1 MGVAKTDFKKD
12 AFEKAYMAYIDR
24 FTLNDKHIAR
34 FRTGLKNA
42 LDLANKQGFKEAEEL
57 KATIAELNE
66 KQSALIEKNA
76 KGIINDTILRRQLE
90 QIEDTLT
97 KTSAAL
103 YKLPQ
108 NQEDIGELVDYAS
121 EYLKNPSRTWVDA
134 DFIKKIQLQ
143 WFEFPQ
149 GITFNK
155 GKFRTGQVASIFK
168 VKDIFLPR
176 SSSTV
181 LGLGRSWSFF
191 D

>member
-1 MGVAKTDFKKD
+1 MPIWAGSFQTSF
-12 AFEKAYMAYIDR
+12 IC
-24 FTLNDKHIAR
+24 LP
-34 FRTGLKNA
+34 
-42 LDLANKQGFKEAEEL
+42 
-57 KATIAELNE
+57 
-66 KQSALIEKNA
+66 SLIFF
-76 KGIINDTILRRQLE
+76 INS
-90 QIEDTLT
+90 IEDTLT

-181 LGLGRSWSFF
+181 PQPRLGRSGINQCKGSLVIFQA
-191 D
+191 